1 MDRMCGFRSAGD
13 YPEKAAL
20 VMSSSDS
27 LMSLSDYQ
35 NLICSSAGENHV
47 FGSDEL
53 FSAAASALSSEA
65 VSIAPRVRRADQDN
79 NFIKSKIASHPLYP
93 RLLQT
98 YIDCQK
104 VIG

>member
-1 MDRMCGFRSAGD
+1 
-13 YPEKAAL
+13 
-20 VMSSSDS
+20 
-27 LMSLSDYQ
+27 MSLSDYQ
-35 NLICSSAGENHV
+35 NFICSSAGENYV

-53 FSAAASALSSEA
+53 FSAATAASALSSEA